1 MATFQFFNGL
11 DALHQ
16 KPAQTVQII
25 HTESIVDFLKDLAGQ
40 WQAAAEEDNKT
51 IYDCTASVGLMLRD
65 WGEFLGL
72 DDQQLNEI
80 IG

>member
-11 DALHQ
+11 DALNQ
-16 KPAQTVQII
+16 PAAQTVEII
-25 HTESIVDFLKDLAGQ
+25 HTESIVKFLEDLAGQ
-40 WQAAAEEDNKT
+40 WQAAAEEDNIS
-51 IYDCTASVGLMLRD
+51 IYECKASVGLMLRD
-65 WGEFLGL
+65 FGDFLGL